1 MANLYF
7 YHGVMGSSKSTE
19 LLTKVHKYEEQGKK
33 VLLLKPSIDTRSE
46 KGYIES
52 RTGLK
57 HECIDICKKDDI
69 FNIVNNLPSNNGSL
83 SCIFVDEANFLT
95 KEQVEKLRNVVS
107 LLEIDVKCYGL
118 KNTYIDGEL
127 FEGSQ
132 ALLYYADVI
141 EEIDCTCQFC
151 NRDAKMN
158 LRIVNGNPTYNGD
171 TIQIGDIEQSE
182 EYYVP
187 TCYYHY
193 CNPIIDE
200 LE

>member
-33 VLLLKPSIDTRSE
+33 ILLLKPSIDTRSE
-46 KGYIES
+46 KGFIES

-57 HECIDICKKDDI
+57 HECVDINNELDI
-69 FNIVNNLPSNNGSL
+69 FNAIETPYD
-83 SCIFVDEANFLT
+83 CIFIDEANFLT
-95 KEQVEKLRNVVS
+95 KELVQQLRKIVDYIN
-107 LLEIDVKCYGL
+107 IDVKCYGL

-158 LRIVNGNPTYNGD
+158 LRVVNGKPIYNGD
-171 TIQIGDIEQSE
+171 TIQIGDTKQND
-182 EYYVP
+182 EYYIP
-187 TCYYHY
+187 TCSYHY
-193 CNPIIDE
+193 CKP
-200 LE
+200 LL

>member
-19 LLTKVHKYEEQGKK
+19 LLTKVHKYEEQGKE
-33 VLLLKPSIDTRSE
+33 VLLLKSSIDTRSE

-57 HECIDICKKDDI
+57 HKCVDIIKECNL
-69 FNIVNNLPSNNGSL
+69 FNFVNYKSTYNTYD
-83 SCIFVDEANFLT
+83 CIFVDEANFLT
-95 KEQVEKLRNVVS
+95 KDQVKQLRMIADDFG
-107 LLEIDVKCYGL
+107 IDVKCYGL

-151 NRDAKMN
+151 NKDAKMN
-158 LRIVNGNPTYNGD
+158 LRVVDGKPTYDGK
-171 TIQIGDIEQSE
+171 TIQIGDIENGE
-182 EYYVP
+182 EYYIP
-187 TCYYHY
+187 TCYFHY
-193 CNPIIDE
+193 YNPCINKN
-200 LE
+200 

>member
-19 LLTKVHKYEEQGKK
+19 LLTKVHKYEEQGKE
-33 VLLLKPSIDTRSE
+33 VLLLKSSIDTRSE

-57 HECIDICKKDDI
+57 HKCVDIDSKFNI
-69 FNIVNNLPSNNGSL
+69 FNFVNYKGIHTKYD
-83 SCIFVDEANFLT
+83 CIFVDEANFLT
-95 KEQVEKLRNVVS
+95 KKQVKQLRMITDDFG
-107 LLEIDVKCYGL
+107 IDVKCYGL

-158 LRIVNGNPTYNGD
+158 LRIVNGDPTYNGD

>member
-46 KGYIES
+46 KGFIES

-57 HECIDICKKDDI
+57 HSCIDVIKECNL
-69 FNIVNNLPSNNGSL
+69 FNLINYKGTYNAYD
-83 SCIFVDEANFLT
+83 CIFVDEANFLT
-95 KEQVEKLRNVVS
+95 KEQVKQLRKIVDRF
-107 LLEIDVKCYGL
+107 LGIDIKCYGL

-151 NRDAKMN
+151 KKDAKMN
-158 LRIVNGNPTYNGD
+158 LRVVNGSPIYNGD
-171 TIQIGDIEQSE
+171 TIQIGDTEQSI

-193 CNPIIDE
+193 YKPQLDH
-200 LE
+200 